1 MSALSRQRRLDRLEQ
16 LLELSSIDIVAQLDA
31 ARRRVERGESLPEN
45 HSEDSIKRL
54 EAQLAEGNQSRGDQS
69 RGDQSRGDR
78 EMTEKLL
85 AAGKRVVE
93 FRRVVA
99 ERRKTRSSHES

>member
-16 LLELSSIDIVAQLDA
+16 LLELSSVDIVAQLDA

-45 HSEDSIKRL
+45 HREDSIKRL
-54 EAQLAEGNQSRGDQS
+54 EAQLAEGNQSRGE
-69 RGDQSRGDR
+69 R

-85 AAGKRVVE
+85 AAAKRVVE
-93 FRRVVA
+93 FRKVMA
-99 ERRKTRSSHES
+99 ERKKARGNHES

>member
-69 RGDQSRGDR
+69 RGDR